1 MVSQGQA
8 RQPANI
14 VQPRLL
20 LVEGNDDRHFFQ
32 RLIGQRRNPNIQV
45 IEYSGVAQLGNF
57 LANTIVIDP
66 TFSELV
72 EMVGVVR
79 DADRD
84 YQSAFASVQGALRH
98 ALLPVPN
105 EPMTIETGSMD
116 GANIRVSVY
125 IMPDNGSQGDL
136 ETLCLEAV
144 RDTAAVPCVDR
155 YFDCLRSIDHVPRQE
170 SKARLRAFLA
180 SNPSNPNLQ
189 PGQAIDAGVIPWDSP
204 AFAGVHQFLDMLD
217 AVI

>member
-1 MVSQGQA
+1 M
-8 RQPANI
+8 QPANI

-57 LANTIVIDP
+57 LANTLVIDP
-66 TFSELV
+66 TFPELV

-105 EPMTIETGSMD
+105 EPMTIETGSME

-125 IMPDNGSQGDL
+125 IMPDNASPGDL
-136 ETLCLEAV
+136 EALCLEAV
-144 RDTAAVPCVDR
+144 QSAPPMRCVDR
-155 YFDCLRSIDHVPRQE
+155 YFGCLRAVGPVPRQE
-170 SKARLRAFLA
+170 SKARLRTFLA
-180 SNPSNPNLQ
+180 ANPDNPMLRI
-189 PGQAIDAGVIPWDSP
+189 GEAIDAGIIPWDSP
-204 AFAGVHQFLDMLD
+204 AFDGVHQFLDMLD
-217 AVI
+217 AVD